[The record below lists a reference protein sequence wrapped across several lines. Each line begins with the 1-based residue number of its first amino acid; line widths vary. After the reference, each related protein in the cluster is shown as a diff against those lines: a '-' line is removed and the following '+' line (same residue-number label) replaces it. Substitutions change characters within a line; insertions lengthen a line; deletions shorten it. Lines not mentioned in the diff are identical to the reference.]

1 MTRQL
6 CGILARKGMHVF
18 DNISRSTRAAPTHAE
33 RDLAMKKV
41 ISFIVW
47 PALAGLVFALILLQ
61 APRIAGLFPGLLPQD
76 LGTAASN
83 GPTDFS
89 TLSFNAA
96 IRKAVPAV
104 VSINNLQ
111 LINRQVRIRLT
122 PYITGVRNL
131 PDETSTLGS
140 GVIISPE
147 GYIVT
152 SYHVMFNPELEIIR
166 PEVDINITL
175 NDGRTTEARVVF
187 LDAKNDLALLKIDA
201 EGLSYLEPPE
211 HRLPQTGDIVLAI
224 GNPRN
229 IGQSSSFGII
239 SALWGRGDS
248 YVIQT
253 DAAINPGN
261 SGGALI
267 DIEGNFIGVNS
278 TIVSESG
285 GSEGISFAVPASKAM
300 ELLEQYL
307 DVAASSDQPGYLGV
321 NADPITREQGRIVF
335 GQEIEGF
342 HVNSVTPKS
351 AADMAGLQSGDVIIG
366 VNDQALSIQDT
377 TDKDEAYKSIAMISA
392 LKPGTLVM
400 LDIYRDERSMRIPI
414 VLGYGNPRIF
424 DPREEVGQPLDVLQV
439 PADER
444 LEP

>member
-1 MTRQL
+1 
-6 CGILARKGMHVF
+6 
-18 DNISRSTRAAPTHAE
+18 
-33 RDLAMKKV
+33 MKNV
-41 ISFIVW
+41 LHFVVW
-47 PALAGLVFALILLQ
+47 PAVAGLAFALVLLQ
-61 APRIAGLFPGLLPQD
+61 APRIAALFPGLLPAD
-76 LGTAASN
+76 SAAGSGAATA
-83 GPTDFS
+83 PDFS
-89 TLSFNAA
+89 TLSFNTA

-111 LINRQVRIRLT
+111 LINRPFLVRLT
-122 PYITGVRNL
+122 PNITGFGNR

-175 NDGRTTEARVVF
+175 NDGRTADARVVF

-201 EGLSYLEPPE
+201 EGLSYLQPPS
-211 HRLPQTGDIVLAI
+211 HRQPQTGDIVLAI

-300 ELLEQYL
+300 DLLEQYL
-307 DVAASSDQPGYLGV
+307 DLAASSDQPGYLGV
-321 NADPITREQGRIVF
+321 SADPVTSEQGRIVF
-335 GQEIEGF
+335 GQEVGGF
-342 HVNSVTPKS
+342 YVKSVTAGS
-351 AADMAGLQSGDVIIG
+351 AADMAGLQSGDLIVG
-366 VNDQALSIQDT
+366 VNDQALEIQDT
-377 TDKDEAYKSIAMISA
+377 IDKDEAYKSIAVISA

-400 LDIYRDERSMRIPI
+400 LDVYREGRTMRIPV
-414 VLGYGNPRIF
+414 VLGFGNPRIF
-424 DPREEVGQPLDVLQV
+424 DPREEVGQPLDTLPPPAELPGLQ
-439 PADER
+439 
-444 LEP
+444 

>member
-1 MTRQL
+1 
-6 CGILARKGMHVF
+6 
-18 DNISRSTRAAPTHAE
+18 
-33 RDLAMKKV
+33 MKKLLAFV
-41 ISFIVW
+41 AW
-47 PALAGLVFALILLQ
+47 PAIAGLVFALVLLQ
-61 APRIAGLFPGLLPQD
+61 APRISALFPGLLPQLPQD
-76 LGTAASN
+76 AQSRT
-83 GPTDFS
+83 PPDFS

-111 LINRQVRIRLT
+111 LINRRVRIRLT
-122 PYITGVRNL
+122 PYLTGVSNL

-140 GVIISPE
+140 GVIISPD

-166 PEVDINITL
+166 PEVDITITL
-175 NDGRTTEARVVF
+175 NDGRTSDARVVY
-187 LDAKNDLALLKIDA
+187 LDAKNDLALLKIET
-201 EGLSYLEPPE
+201 EGLSYLEPPSN
-211 HRLPQTGDIVLAI
+211 RQPQTGDIVLAI

-239 SALWGRGDS
+239 SAMWRRGDS

-267 DIEGNFIGVNS
+267 DIDGNFIGVNS

-300 ELLEQYL
+300 DLLKQYL
-307 DVAASSDQPGYLGV
+307 DVDASRDQPGYLGV
-321 NADPITREQGRIVF
+321 NADPLTREQGRLFF
-335 GQEIEGF
+335 GQDIEGF
-342 HVNSVTPKS
+342 IVNSVTPKS

-366 VNDQALSIQDT
+366 VNDQALTIRDT
-377 TDKDEAYKSIAMISA
+377 TDKDEAYKSIAVISA
-392 LKPGTLVM
+392 LQPGTLVM
-400 LDIYRDERSMRIPI
+400 LDVYRDERNMRIPV

-424 DPREEVGQPLDVLQV
+424 DPREELQQPLDALSAQGELPALQ
-439 PADER
+439 
-444 LEP
+444 

>member
-1 MTRQL
+1 
-6 CGILARKGMHVF
+6 
-18 DNISRSTRAAPTHAE
+18 
-33 RDLAMKKV
+33 MKKLLAFV
-41 ISFIVW
+41 AW
-47 PALAGLVFALILLQ
+47 PAIAGLVFALVLLQ
-61 APRIAGLFPGLLPQD
+61 APRISALFPGLLPQLPQD
-76 LGTAASN
+76 AQSRT
-83 GPTDFS
+83 PPDFS
-89 TLSFNAA
+89 TLSFNTA

-111 LINRQVRIRLT
+111 LINRRVRIRLT
-122 PYITGVRNL
+122 PYLTGVSNL

-140 GVIISPE
+140 GVIISPD

-166 PEVDINITL
+166 PEVDITITL
-175 NDGRTTEARVVF
+175 NDGRTSDARVVY
-187 LDAKNDLALLKIDA
+187 LDAKNDLALLKIET
-201 EGLSYLEPPE
+201 EGLSYLEPPSN
-211 HRLPQTGDIVLAI
+211 RQPQTGDIVLAI

-239 SALWGRGDS
+239 SAMWRRGDS

-267 DIEGNFIGVNS
+267 DIDGNFIGVNS

-300 ELLEQYL
+300 DLLKQYL
-307 DVAASSDQPGYLGV
+307 DVDASRDQPGYLGV
-321 NADPITREQGRIVF
+321 NADPLTREQGRLFF
-335 GQEIEGF
+335 GQDIEGF
-342 HVNSVTPKS
+342 IVNSVTPKS

-366 VNDQALSIQDT
+366 VNDQALTIRDT
-377 TDKDEAYKSIAMISA
+377 TDKDEAYKSIAVISA
-392 LKPGTLVM
+392 LQPGTLVM
-400 LDIYRDERSMRIPI
+400 LDVYRDERNMRIPV

-424 DPREEVGQPLDVLQV
+424 DPREELQQPLDALSAQGELPALQ
-439 PADER
+439 
-444 LEP
+444 